1 MALDTYTS
9 LTTAVASNWMHRSD
23 LGTVVGDFVDLF
35 EAEFNADMRV
45 RQMENSTSV
54 SSTAGY
60 LVHPAQWREWKQLTL
75 NSGGNKFVLQ
85 PISEESAIHM
95 TGREGT
101 GTPRYYKTRGDKTY
115 LYPTP
120 STNVVVETV
129 YWEGVTAL
137 STAHPSNWVLASY
150 PGAYLFGSLS
160 EAAPYVVDD
169 PRVPLWKQRLA
180 ETLNRIK
187 VESERAERSGQVMRI
202 RPDVSVK

>member
-9 LTTAVASNWMHRSD
+9 LTTAVASNWMHRAD
-23 LGTVVGDFVDLF
+23 LGTVVEDFVDLF

-45 RQMENSTSV
+45 RQMERSTSTV
-54 SSTAGY
+54 STAGY

-101 GTPRYYKTRGDKTY
+101 GTPRYYKTRNDKTY

-120 STNVVVETV
+120 DTNVTVEAT
-129 YWEGVTAL
+129 YWEGITSL
-137 STAHPSNWVLASY
+137 STAQPTNWLLAAY
-150 PGAYLFGSLS
+150 PGAYLFGALS

-169 PRVPLWKQRLA
+169 SRIPLWRQKLT

-187 VESERAERSGQVMRI
+187 VESERSERGGQVLKI
-202 RPDVSVK
+202 RPDISVK

>member
-23 LGTVVGDFVDLF
+23 LSTVVGDFVGLF

-45 RQMENSTSV
+45 RQMERSTSTV
-54 SSTAGY
+54 STSGY

-75 NSGGNKFVLQ
+75 NTGGNRYNLT
-85 PISEESAIHM
+85 PITEESVISLY
-95 TGREGT
+95 GRET
-101 GTPRYYKTRGDKTY
+101 AGTPRYYKARGDKTY

-120 STNVVVETV
+120 DTNVTVEAT
-129 YWEGVTAL
+129 YWEGITAL
-137 STAHPSNWVLASY
+137 STAHPSNWLLASY

-169 PRVPLWKQRLA
+169 NRVPLWKQKLA

-187 VESERAERSGQVMRI
+187 VESERSERSGQVLRI
-202 RPDVSVK
+202 RPDIGVK